1 MVKNLI
7 RWVCLGIFLT
17 ACEQEER
24 LYTEESGNYRCAIPL
39 SLVSDLRIQEGTDYV
54 PMYTKADDAIKT
66 ELENAC
72 HCLVLKKIDSKWY
85 VDDLLQIPLDKSK
98 SLYTTLTV
106 GSDGTIGSIEM
117 TLRPGYYRIL
127 VVTNGWGVEWN
138 PALTCGYL
146 VKDETA
152 LQNATPYAFTYPV
165 QKDAHYL
172 NYGYRSLAKE
182 IFTGTYEFEIS
193 KTGDLHS
200 APINGNGQVN
210 LTRKLSR
217 FRILLKDTPSTDG
230 RPNFNL
236 STAHYVYP
244 VLKATGDVPFCDG
257 IDCWGDAYY
266 NRESPTYEL
275 PMCISTV
282 EKAKVAT
289 NGASYQLILPKN
301 STYPAVFIFTD
312 ETKTEGIPYEI
323 SIAKILSNSGGP
335 TYYYD
340 GAIQGHILYPNAIDG
355 LVFQTTDQ
363 EKEGPGGLPSIKIEQ
378 VPEENAVALFPP
390 FYEVNQR

>member
-7 RWVCLGIFLT
+7 RWICLGIFLT
-17 ACEQEER
+17 ACEQEET
-24 LYTEESGNYRCAIPL
+24 LYRGESENHRCSIPL
-39 SLVSDLRIQEGTDYV
+39 SLASDLRIQGGTDYV

-72 HCLVLKKIDSKWY
+72 RCLLLKKIDSKWY
-85 VDDLLQIPLDKSK
+85 VDDLLQLPLDKGASP
-98 SLYTTLTV
+98 YTTLTV

-117 TLRPGYYRIL
+117 TLRPGYYHLL
-127 VVTNGWGVEWN
+127 VVTNAWGVEWN
-138 PALTCGYL
+138 PALTRGYL

-152 LQNATPYAFTYPV
+152 PQNETPYAFTYSV
-165 QKDAHYL
+165 EDDAQYL
-172 NYGYRSLAKE
+172 NKGYRYLSKE
-182 IFTGTYEFEIS
+182 IFTGTYEFTVS

-200 APINGNGQVN
+200 ASVNGNGQVN

-217 FRILLKDTPSTDG
+217 LRVLLKYTPSTDK
-230 RPNFNL
+230 RPAFNP
-236 STAHYVYP
+236 TAHYIYP

-266 NRESPTYEL
+266 NRENPTYEL
-275 PMCISTV
+275 PMCISTT
-282 EKAKVAT
+282 EEAKAAT
-289 NGASYQLILPKN
+289 NGASYQLTLPKN
-301 STYPAVFIFTD
+301 STYPSAFIFTD

-323 SIAKILSNSGGP
+323 SIAKILSYSGGP

-340 GAIQGHILYPNAIDG
+340 GVIPGHVLYPNSIDG

-363 EKEGPGGLPSIKIEQ
+363 VKQGSGGSLSIKVEQ
-378 VPEENAVALFPP
+378 VPEESAVALFPP
-390 FYEVNQR
+390 FYEANQR